1 MAASIFLRSARSRQF
16 HRASLS
22 AYKSE
27 KENMLY
33 CCFVSFYSLQILQI
47 KIMHVT
53 GLCIVFTHITIVLM
67 HLMLNSSRAMG
78 SDVIGVDLGTT
89 NSCVSVME
97 GKTAKVI
104 ENAEGARTTP
114 SVVAFNQKGD
124 LLVGTT
130 AKRQAVTNPTNTL
143 FGTKRLI
150 GRAFD
155 DAQTKKEMGMV
166 PYKIVSSPKGDAW
179 VEINGQHM
187 ENNLNEYKD
196 KIPSEVA
203 EEIKSAIEDLKKARN
218 GENGDEIKEKLDA
231 ANKALAKIGEH
242 MNKGSGSG
250 GFDAAPEADFEEAAK
265 K

>member
-22 AYKSE
+22 AYKSLAGNA
-27 KENMLY
+27 KPSIS
-33 CCFVSFYSLQILQI
+33 SF
-47 KIMHVT
+47 KANKW
-53 GLCIVFTHITIVLM
+53 
-67 HLMLNSSRAMG
+67 LNAARPFSSRAMG

-250 GFDAAPEADFEEAAK
+250 GFDAAPEADFEEAARK
-265 K
+265 